1 MEDVHLEEAVP
12 RDEAGLKSVT
22 AWISYLTEKDV
33 ASSCKVRT
41 NLNETSN
48 FKEFSGHREVPSTHT
63 QARRLGQHAD
73 SPSSA
78 RPQRVR
84 RWPLTAP
91 PPPFPRLCCSPHPV
105 KGVKRM
111 FRNPKA
117 FSRHFPAAG
126 ARGVHERVIVQYG
139 DSAVL
144 PSRSSLPGSLH
155 LTKLNFTK
163 VLLGRINSAPP
174 CMPVRGRQ
182 LQAKV
187 PPAQLPP
194 TTPLPAPPPS
204 QSAVA
209 SVSDRG
215 LGI

>member
-1 MEDVHLEEAVP
+1 MKQLTSRNFPVTGKFP
-12 RDEAGLKSVT
+12 RHTRRRGAWANTPTAPAAPARSACGAGLSQRPPLLSP
-22 AWISYLTEKDV
+22 AC
-33 ASSCKVRT
+33 AAART
-41 NLNETSN
+41 
-48 FKEFSGHREVPSTHT
+48 R
-63 QARRLGQHAD
+63 
-73 SPSSA
+73 
-78 RPQRVR
+78 
-84 RWPLTAP
+84 
-91 PPPFPRLCCSPHPV
+91 V